1 MDERDDTLPELSL
14 EEIMREFGS
23 GEPIPEEPA
32 PELPME
38 EPEERDSLETPEA
51 LPDLPAEEAPAE
63 DTQRLEALSQ
73 LHQEAASPGEAEPEE
88 APEEPEE
95 ISDTLPEPAP
105 EEPETASDEAEI
117 APEEAPEEPAVPQE
131 EKPEA
136 FSENWEPEYE
146 QPMGEY
152 VPPQPIPFRP
162 RSRMAELKRQ
172 IIAGPE
178 KRYYELTEVGVGK
191 LQTAIFLS
199 LLVTLLSAGATCLY
213 AFGLV
218 GENRLKLMVF
228 LQFFSMLLS
237 ALLGSHRLIDGVT
250 DLAHKRFT
258 LNTMLVFTFL
268 ACCADGVLGLREQR
282 LPCCAAF
289 SLEMTMCLWSAYE
302 KRIIERGQMDTL
314 RKAVLLDSVVR
325 REDYREG
332 KPGFLRGE
340 GRLEDF
346 MDSYQAVSK
355 PEKATDRYALLAFAA
370 SAALGIAAGVLHGVS
385 FGVQVLA
392 VSALAAVPATFFI
405 TLSRPMA
412 VLEKRLHSVGTVL
425 CGWQGVEGLCGKAF
439 FPVDFEDL
447 FPVGSIMMNGVKF
460 YGKRPTDQVV
470 AYATALIDEGD
481 SGLAPLFDRV
491 LESRSGR
498 HYGVE
503 SFQDYGTGGI
513 GGEVNGEPVLVGV
526 LSFMKDMGVEIPEG
540 IRVNQAVYVAV
551 DGELCGLFALNYAKD
566 SAASAGLTTL
576 CAYRGLRSVL
586 TSVDF
591 ALTEEFIGEKFGVKP
606 QKMVFPPREEREALA
621 AVGLPEDARALALT
635 TRHGLASSAYA
646 VTGARAVRTASKAGI
661 IVHLVGGILG
671 IAMMAVLAVLGR
683 GDLLVPVN
691 LFLYQLVWML
701 PGLLIT
707 EWTRTI

>member
-23 GEPIPEEPA
+23 GEAFPEEPVRET
-32 PELPME
+32 PVLE
-38 EPEERDSLETPEA
+38 EPEKVPDEPPAEAPMENTRRLEGLAQLHREETQPAEAEAEAAPEA
-51 LPDLPAEEAPAE
+51 AEEAPAE
-63 DTQRLEALSQ
+63 E
-73 LHQEAASPGEAEPEE
+73 
-88 APEEPEE
+88 
-95 ISDTLPEPAP
+95 
-105 EEPETASDEAEI
+105 
-117 APEEAPEEPAVPQE
+117 APEEAPPEQEAEAPAAPAE

-152 VPPQPIPFRP
+152 VPPRPIPFRP
-162 RSRMAELKRQ
+162 RSRLAELKRQ
-172 IIAGPE
+172 LIAGPE

-237 ALLGSHRLIDGVT
+237 ALLGSHRLIEGFA

-268 ACCADGVLGLREQR
+268 VCCADGVLGLQEQR

-302 KRIIERGQMDTL
+302 KRITERGQMDTL

-346 MDSYQAVSK
+346 MDSYQAVSG
-355 PEKATDRYALLAFAA
+355 PEKATDRYALLAFVA
-370 SAALGIAAGVLHGVS
+370 SVALGVAAGVLHGVS
-385 FGVQVLA
+385 FGVRVLA

-425 CGWQGVEGLCGKAF
+425 CGWQGVEGLCGKAY
-439 FPVDFEDL
+439 FPVSYEDL
-447 FPVGSIMMNGVKF
+447 FPVGSVMMNGVKF

-470 AYATALIDEGD
+470 AYATALIDAGG

-498 HYGVE
+498 HYDVE
-503 SFQDYGTGGI
+503 SFQDYGAGGI

-526 LSFMKDMGVEIPEG
+526 LGFMKDMGVEIPEG

-566 SAASAGLTTL
+566 SGAAAGLATL

-591 ALTEEFIGEKFGVKP
+591 ALTEEFIGEKFGVKTR
-606 QKMVFPPREEREALA
+606 KMDFPSRQEREALA
-621 AVGLPEDARALALT
+621 EVGLPEDARALALT
-635 TRHGLASSAYA
+635 TRRGLASSAYA
-646 VTGARAVRTASKAGI
+646 VTGARAVRTASKAGL
-661 IVHLVGGILG
+661 IVHMVGGVLG

-683 GDLLVPVN
+683 GDLLAPVN

-707 EWTRTI
+707 EWTRAI